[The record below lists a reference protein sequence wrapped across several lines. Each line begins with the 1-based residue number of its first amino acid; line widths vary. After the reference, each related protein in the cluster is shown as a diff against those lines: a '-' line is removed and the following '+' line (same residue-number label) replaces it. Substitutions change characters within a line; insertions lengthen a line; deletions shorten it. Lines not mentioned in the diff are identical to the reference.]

1 MAEMEHYPNFQ
12 KDNYIHPKAA
22 WDKLRM
28 AGARRQNVYLYAAT
42 GYGKTELLHRYLRRR
57 KHIWLSGEGLT
68 VETLQEIAL
77 PAEATMVIDDLA
89 RVLDPAV
96 RREIVSMLNQ
106 PGLWLV
112 LAGRCPLPSWLTGPY
127 VNGRLSVI
135 PEEDL
140 RLSEKEIAQLYLSW
154 GVQLPRNL
162 LEKRI
167 IPLVEGNPLGARL
180 LAVEMSQGSSYTEE
194 LVNDLTRKFY
204 EYLNQAIYSEW
215 PKEIREMMMQLSL
228 LEHFTIQQAEEMTGR
243 SDVNRLLAQAAETG
257 NLFSIKDGGY
267 TLRPAVINSM
277 KLRMETVCDR
287 VRENE
292 LLRRAGTI
300 CEKEGNIPRALK
312 LYQDGQC
319 EKEIHALL
327 IDNARRYP
335 GGGYYY
341 ELTPAYLALPEEEV
355 RSSPDLIAARS
366 MLYSLALNATESE
379 RWYAVLQE
387 YAAGHPDPEEHR
399 LAESWLVYLDI
410 SLPHRGST
418 NLIEVLDEAARKIQ
432 TERLVMPEFSVTGGQ
447 PSVINGSKDFCDWT
461 RDDQTMAF
469 QLEKHVGEVLGP
481 YSKGLVSI
489 GLAESLFEKGGNIYK
504 VLELANRGLM
514 ETMNGGKFELQF
526 VGAALV
532 ARVYL
537 VTGHPGDSV
546 KTLEEIETRAQQR
559 GVRRVVRN
567 VRALQSR
574 IKLWQGRVEDAV
586 RWMENEPQDEIH
598 FNVLERYCYNT
609 FARVYMAQQR
619 YDKTAQILMRL
630 RSYANMEKRP
640 WLQMEGDLLES
651 IIRYRTGNPLWKTEL
666 TQVLRRAESYHFV
679 RLFCREGAALL
690 PLLQE
695 LGCPEGVDEAYW
707 QEVLGKTRAMA
718 EAYPLYLSTNALA
731 ALPGA
736 VQLSERALQSRIK
749 LWQGRVEDAVRWM
762 ENEPQDEIHFNVL
775 ERYCY
780 NTFARVYM
788 AQQRYDKTAQ
798 ILMRLR
804 SYANMEKRP
813 WLQMEGDLLES
824 IIRYRTGNP
833 LWKTELTQVLR
844 RAESYHFVRLFCRE
858 GAALLPLLQELGCPE
873 GVDEAYW
880 QEVLGK
886 TRAMAEAYPLYL
898 STNAL
903 AALPGA
909 VQLSER
915 ALQVLRLQD
924 RGLTRSEIARQLQLS
939 ERSVKYQCEQ
949 AYHKLGTSNKVEA
962 LAAAR
967 KLNLLN

>member
-1 MAEMEHYPNFQ
+1 MAEMEHLPNFQ

-57 KHIWLSGEGLT
+57 RHIWLSGEGLT

-96 RREIVSMLNQ
+96 RREIVSMLDQ

-112 LAGRCPLPSWLTGPY
+112 LAGRCPLPSWLTRPY

-215 PKEIREMMMQLSL
+215 PKEILEMMMQLSL

-243 SDVNRLLAQAAETG
+243 SDVNRLLAQAAEMG

-287 VRENE
+287 VRKNE

-312 LYQDGQC
+312 LYHDGQC

-387 YAAGHPDPEEHR
+387 YAADHPDPEERR

-469 QLEKHVGEVLGP
+469 QLEKHVG
-481 YSKGLVSI
+481 
-489 GLAESLFEKGGNIYK
+489 
-504 VLELANRGLM
+504 
-514 ETMNGGKFELQF
+514 
-526 VGAALV
+526 AALV

-559 GVRRVVRN
+559 GARRVVRN
-567 VRALQSR
+567 VRAMQSR

-586 RWMENEPQDEIH
+586 RWMENEPQNEIH

-609 FARVYMAQQR
+609 FVRVYMAQQR

-718 EAYPLYLSTNALA
+718 EAYPLYLSTNA
-731 ALPGA
+731 P
-736 VQLSERALQSRIK
+736 
-749 LWQGRVEDAVRWM
+749 
-762 ENEPQDEIHFNVL
+762 
-775 ERYCY
+775 
-780 NTFARVYM
+780 
-788 AQQRYDKTAQ
+788 
-798 ILMRLR
+798 
-804 SYANMEKRP
+804 
-813 WLQMEGDLLES
+813 
-824 IIRYRTGNP
+824 
-833 LWKTELTQVLR
+833 
-844 RAESYHFVRLFCRE
+844 
-858 GAALLPLLQELGCPE
+858 
-873 GVDEAYW
+873 
-880 QEVLGK
+880 
-886 TRAMAEAYPLYL
+886 
-898 STNAL
+898 

>member
-1 MAEMEHYPNFQ
+1 MAEMEHYPNSQ

-57 KHIWLSGEGLT
+57 RHIWLSGEGLT

-96 RREIVSMLNQ
+96 RREIVSMLDQ

-180 LAVEMSQGSSYTEE
+180 LAVEMSRGSSYTEE
-194 LVNDLTRKFY
+194 LMNDLTRKFY

-215 PKEIREMMMQLSL
+215 PEEIREMMMQLSL

-243 SDVNRLLAQAAETG
+243 SDVNRLLAQAAEMG
-257 NLFSIKDGGY
+257 NLFSFKDGGY

-287 VRENE
+287 VRKNE

-447 PSVINGSKDFCDWT
+447 PSLINGSKDFCDWT

-469 QLEKHVGEVLGP
+469 QLEKHVGEAGP

-546 KTLEEIETRAQQR
+546 KTLEEIETRAQQC
-559 GVRRVVRN
+559 GARRVVRN
-567 VRALQSR
+567 VRAMQSR

-586 RWMENEPQDEIH
+586 RWMENEPQNEIY

-609 FARVYMAQQR
+609 FVRVYMAQQR

-690 PLLQE
+690 PL
-695 LGCPEGVDEAYW
+695 
-707 QEVLGKTRAMA
+707 
-718 EAYPLYLSTNALA
+718 
-731 ALPGA
+731 
-736 VQLSERALQSRIK
+736 
-749 LWQGRVEDAVRWM
+749 
-762 ENEPQDEIHFNVL
+762 
-775 ERYCY
+775 
-780 NTFARVYM
+780 
-788 AQQRYDKTAQ
+788 
-798 ILMRLR
+798 
-804 SYANMEKRP
+804 
-813 WLQMEGDLLES
+813 
-824 IIRYRTGNP
+824 
-833 LWKTELTQVLR
+833 
-844 RAESYHFVRLFCRE
+844 
-858 GAALLPLLQELGCPE
+858 
-873 GVDEAYW
+873 
-880 QEVLGK
+880 
-886 TRAMAEAYPLYL
+886 
-898 STNAL
+898 
-903 AALPGA
+903 
-909 VQLSER
+909 
-915 ALQVLRLQD
+915 QVLRLQD

-967 KLNLLN
+967 KLNLL

>member
-1 MAEMEHYPNFQ
+1 MAEMEYYPNFQ

-57 KHIWLSGEGLT
+57 RHIWLSGEGLT

-96 RREIVSMLNQ
+96 RREIVSMLDQ
-106 PGLWLV
+106 PGGVWLV
-112 LAGRCPLPSWLTGPY
+112 LAGRCPLPSWLTRPY

-180 LAVEMSQGSSYTEE
+180 LAMEMSQGSSYTEE
-194 LVNDLTRKFY
+194 LMNDLTRKFY

-215 PKEIREMMMQLSL
+215 PEEIREMMMQLSL

-287 VRENE
+287 VRKNE

-355 RSSPDLIAARS
+355 RSSPDLIAAWS

-387 YAAGHPDPEEHR
+387 YAADHPDPEEHR

-447 PSVINGSKDFCDWT
+447 PSLINGSKDFCDWT

-469 QLEKHVGEVLGP
+469 QLEKH
-481 YSKGLVSI
+481 
-489 GLAESLFEKGGNIYK
+489 
-504 VLELANRGLM
+504 
-514 ETMNGGKFELQF
+514 

-546 KTLEEIETRAQQR
+546 KTLEEIETRARQR
-559 GVRRVVRN
+559 GARRVVRN
-567 VRALQSR
+567 VRAMQSR

-586 RWMENEPQDEIH
+586 RWMENEPQNEIH

-609 FARVYMAQQR
+609 FVRVYMAQQR

-630 RSYANMEKRP
+630 RSYANIEKRP

-707 QEVLGKTRAMA
+707 QEVLGKTRTMA
-718 EAYPLYLSTNALA
+718 EAYPLYLSTNA
-731 ALPGA
+731 P
-736 VQLSERALQSRIK
+736 
-749 LWQGRVEDAVRWM
+749 
-762 ENEPQDEIHFNVL
+762 
-775 ERYCY
+775 
-780 NTFARVYM
+780 
-788 AQQRYDKTAQ
+788 
-798 ILMRLR
+798 
-804 SYANMEKRP
+804 
-813 WLQMEGDLLES
+813 
-824 IIRYRTGNP
+824 
-833 LWKTELTQVLR
+833 
-844 RAESYHFVRLFCRE
+844 
-858 GAALLPLLQELGCPE
+858 
-873 GVDEAYW
+873 
-880 QEVLGK
+880 
-886 TRAMAEAYPLYL
+886 
-898 STNAL
+898 

-967 KLNLLN
+967 KLNLL

>member
-57 KHIWLSGEGLT
+57 RHIWLSGEGLT

-96 RREIVSMLNQ
+96 RREIVSMLDQ
-106 PGLWLV
+106 PGVWLV

-180 LAVEMSQGSSYTEE
+180 LALEMSQGSSYTEE
-194 LVNDLTRKFY
+194 LMNDLTRKFY

-215 PKEIREMMMQLSL
+215 PEEIREMMMQLSL

-243 SDVNRLLAQAAETG
+243 SDVNRLLAQAAEMG
-257 NLFSIKDGGY
+257 NLFSFKDGGY

-447 PSVINGSKDFCDWT
+447 PSLI
-461 RDDQTMAF
+461 
-469 QLEKHVGEVLGP
+469 
-481 YSKGLVSI
+481 
-489 GLAESLFEKGGNIYK
+489 
-504 VLELANRGLM
+504 
-514 ETMNGGKFELQF
+514 NGGKFELEF

-546 KTLEEIETRAQQR
+546 KTLEELETRAQQR
-559 GVRRVVRN
+559 GARRVVRN
-567 VRALQSR
+567 VRAMQSR
-574 IKLWQGRVEDAV
+574 IKLWQGLVEDAV
-586 RWMENEPQDEIH
+586 RWMENEPQNEIH

-609 FARVYMAQQR
+609 FVRVYMAQQR

-718 EAYPLYLSTNALA
+718 EAYPLYLSTNA
-731 ALPGA
+731 P
-736 VQLSERALQSRIK
+736 
-749 LWQGRVEDAVRWM
+749 
-762 ENEPQDEIHFNVL
+762 
-775 ERYCY
+775 
-780 NTFARVYM
+780 
-788 AQQRYDKTAQ
+788 
-798 ILMRLR
+798 
-804 SYANMEKRP
+804 
-813 WLQMEGDLLES
+813 
-824 IIRYRTGNP
+824 
-833 LWKTELTQVLR
+833 
-844 RAESYHFVRLFCRE
+844 
-858 GAALLPLLQELGCPE
+858 
-873 GVDEAYW
+873 
-880 QEVLGK
+880 
-886 TRAMAEAYPLYL
+886 
-898 STNAL
+898 

-967 KLNLLN
+967 KLNLL

>member
-1 MAEMEHYPNFQ
+1 MAEMEHLPNFQ

-57 KHIWLSGEGLT
+57 RHIWLSGEGLT

-96 RREIVSMLNQ
+96 RREIVSMLDQ
-106 PGLWLV
+106 PGGGVWLV
-112 LAGRCPLPSWLTGPY
+112 LAGRCPLPSWLTRPY

-194 LVNDLTRKFY
+194 LVNGLTRKFY

-215 PKEIREMMMQLSL
+215 PEEIREMMMQLSL

-287 VRENE
+287 VRKNE

-410 SLPHRGST
+410 SLPHRGNT

-447 PSVINGSKDFCDWT
+447 PSIINGSKDFCDWT

-532 ARVYL
+532 A
-537 VTGHPGDSV
+537 
-546 KTLEEIETRAQQR
+546 
-559 GVRRVVRN
+559 
-567 VRALQSR
+567 
-574 IKLWQGRVEDAV
+574 
-586 RWMENEPQDEIH
+586 
-598 FNVLERYCYNT
+598 
-609 FARVYMAQQR
+609 
-619 YDKTAQILMRL
+619 
-630 RSYANMEKRP
+630 
-640 WLQMEGDLLES
+640 
-651 IIRYRTGNPLWKTEL
+651 
-666 TQVLRRAESYHFV
+666 
-679 RLFCREGAALL
+679 
-690 PLLQE
+690 LLQE

-718 EAYPLYLSTNALA
+718 EAYPLYLSTNA
-731 ALPGA
+731 P
-736 VQLSERALQSRIK
+736 
-749 LWQGRVEDAVRWM
+749 
-762 ENEPQDEIHFNVL
+762 
-775 ERYCY
+775 
-780 NTFARVYM
+780 
-788 AQQRYDKTAQ
+788 
-798 ILMRLR
+798 
-804 SYANMEKRP
+804 
-813 WLQMEGDLLES
+813 
-824 IIRYRTGNP
+824 
-833 LWKTELTQVLR
+833 
-844 RAESYHFVRLFCRE
+844 
-858 GAALLPLLQELGCPE
+858 
-873 GVDEAYW
+873 
-880 QEVLGK
+880 
-886 TRAMAEAYPLYL
+886 
-898 STNAL
+898 

>member
-57 KHIWLSGEGLT
+57 RHIWLSGEGLT

-96 RREIVSMLNQ
+96 RREIVSMLDQ

-194 LVNDLTRKFY
+194 LMNDLTRKFY

-215 PKEIREMMMQLSL
+215 PEEIREMMMQLSL

-243 SDVNRLLAQAAETG
+243 SDVNRLLAQAAEMG
-257 NLFSIKDGGY
+257 NLFSFKDGGY

-287 VRENE
+287 VRKNE

-355 RSSPDLIAARS
+355 RSSPDLIAAWS

-387 YAAGHPDPEEHR
+387 YAADHPDPEEHR

-447 PSVINGSKDFCDWT
+447 PSIINGSKDFCDWT

-469 QLEKHVGEVLGP
+469 QLEKHVG
-481 YSKGLVSI
+481 
-489 GLAESLFEKGGNIYK
+489 
-504 VLELANRGLM
+504 
-514 ETMNGGKFELQF
+514 
-526 VGAALV
+526 AALV

-546 KTLEEIETRAQQR
+546 KTLEELETRARQR
-559 GVRRVVRN
+559 GARRVVRN
-567 VRALQSR
+567 VRAMQSR
-574 IKLWQGRVEDAV
+574 IKLWQGLVEDAV
-586 RWMENEPQDEIH
+586 RWMENEPQNEIH

-609 FARVYMAQQR
+609 FVRVYMAQQR

-707 QEVLGKTRAMA
+707 QEVLGKTRTMA
-718 EAYPLYLSTNALA
+718 EAYPLYLSTNA
-731 ALPGA
+731 P
-736 VQLSERALQSRIK
+736 
-749 LWQGRVEDAVRWM
+749 
-762 ENEPQDEIHFNVL
+762 
-775 ERYCY
+775 
-780 NTFARVYM
+780 
-788 AQQRYDKTAQ
+788 
-798 ILMRLR
+798 
-804 SYANMEKRP
+804 
-813 WLQMEGDLLES
+813 
-824 IIRYRTGNP
+824 
-833 LWKTELTQVLR
+833 
-844 RAESYHFVRLFCRE
+844 
-858 GAALLPLLQELGCPE
+858 
-873 GVDEAYW
+873 
-880 QEVLGK
+880 
-886 TRAMAEAYPLYL
+886 
-898 STNAL
+898 

-967 KLNLLN
+967 KLNLL

>member
-57 KHIWLSGEGLT
+57 RHIWLSGEGLT

-96 RREIVSMLNQ
+96 RREIVSMLDQ
-106 PGLWLV
+106 PGVWLV

-180 LAVEMSQGSSYTEE
+180 LALEMSQGSSYTEE
-194 LVNDLTRKFY
+194 LMNDLTRKFY

-215 PKEIREMMMQLSL
+215 PEEIREMMMQLSL

-243 SDVNRLLAQAAETG
+243 SDVNRLLAQAAEMG
-257 NLFSIKDGGY
+257 NLFSFKDGGY

-387 YAAGHPDPEEHR
+387 YAAGHPDTEEHR

-418 NLIEVLDEAARKIQ
+418 NLIEVLGEAARKIQ

-447 PSVINGSKDFCDWT
+447 PSLINGSKDFCD
-461 RDDQTMAF
+461 
-469 QLEKHVGEVLGP
+469 
-481 YSKGLVSI
+481 
-489 GLAESLFEKGGNIYK
+489 
-504 VLELANRGLM
+504 
-514 ETMNGGKFELQF
+514 
-526 VGAALV
+526 
-532 ARVYL
+532 
-537 VTGHPGDSV
+537 
-546 KTLEEIETRAQQR
+546 
-559 GVRRVVRN
+559 
-567 VRALQSR
+567 
-574 IKLWQGRVEDAV
+574 
-586 RWMENEPQDEIH
+586 
-598 FNVLERYCYNT
+598 
-609 FARVYMAQQR
+609 
-619 YDKTAQILMRL
+619 
-630 RSYANMEKRP
+630 
-640 WLQMEGDLLES
+640 
-651 IIRYRTGNPLWKTEL
+651 
-666 TQVLRRAESYHFV
+666 
-679 RLFCREGAALL
+679 
-690 PLLQE
+690 
-695 LGCPEGVDEAYW
+695 
-707 QEVLGKTRAMA
+707 
-718 EAYPLYLSTNALA
+718 
-731 ALPGA
+731 
-736 VQLSERALQSRIK
+736 
-749 LWQGRVEDAVRWM
+749 
-762 ENEPQDEIHFNVL
+762 
-775 ERYCY
+775 
-780 NTFARVYM
+780 
-788 AQQRYDKTAQ
+788 
-798 ILMRLR
+798 
-804 SYANMEKRP
+804 
-813 WLQMEGDLLES
+813 
-824 IIRYRTGNP
+824 
-833 LWKTELTQVLR
+833 
-844 RAESYHFVRLFCRE
+844 
-858 GAALLPLLQELGCPE
+858 
-873 GVDEAYW
+873 
-880 QEVLGK
+880 
-886 TRAMAEAYPLYL
+886 
-898 STNAL
+898 
-903 AALPGA
+903 
-909 VQLSER
+909 
-915 ALQVLRLQD
+915 
-924 RGLTRSEIARQLQLS
+924 
-939 ERSVKYQCEQ
+939 
-949 AYHKLGTSNKVEA
+949 
-962 LAAAR
+962 
-967 KLNLLN
+967 

>member
-12 KDNYIHPKAA
+12 KDKYIHPKAA

-57 KHIWLSGEGLT
+57 RHIWLSGEGLT

-96 RREIVSMLNQ
+96 RREIVSMLDQ

-194 LVNDLTRKFY
+194 LVNNLTRKFY

-215 PKEIREMMMQLSL
+215 PEEIREMMMQLSL

-243 SDVNRLLAQAAETG
+243 SDVNRLLAQAAEMG
-257 NLFSIKDGGY
+257 NLFSFKDGGY

-399 LAESWLVYLDI
+399 LAES
-410 SLPHRGST
+410 
-418 NLIEVLDEAARKIQ
+418 
-432 TERLVMPEFSVTGGQ
+432 
-447 PSVINGSKDFCDWT
+447 
-461 RDDQTMAF
+461 
-469 QLEKHVGEVLGP
+469 
-481 YSKGLVSI
+481 
-489 GLAESLFEKGGNIYK
+489 LFEKGGNIYK

-514 ETMNGGKFELQF
+514 EAMNGGKFELEF

-559 GVRRVVRN
+559 GARRVVRN
-567 VRALQSR
+567 VRAMQSR

-586 RWMENEPQDEIH
+586 RWMENEPQNEIH

-609 FARVYMAQQR
+609 FVRVYMAQQR

-707 QEVLGKTRAMA
+707 QEVLGETRTMA
-718 EAYPLYLSTNALA
+718 EAYPLYLSTNA
-731 ALPGA
+731 P
-736 VQLSERALQSRIK
+736 
-749 LWQGRVEDAVRWM
+749 
-762 ENEPQDEIHFNVL
+762 
-775 ERYCY
+775 
-780 NTFARVYM
+780 
-788 AQQRYDKTAQ
+788 
-798 ILMRLR
+798 
-804 SYANMEKRP
+804 
-813 WLQMEGDLLES
+813 
-824 IIRYRTGNP
+824 
-833 LWKTELTQVLR
+833 
-844 RAESYHFVRLFCRE
+844 
-858 GAALLPLLQELGCPE
+858 
-873 GVDEAYW
+873 
-880 QEVLGK
+880 
-886 TRAMAEAYPLYL
+886 
-898 STNAL
+898 

-967 KLNLLN
+967 KLNLL

>member
-1 MAEMEHYPNFQ
+1 M
-12 KDNYIHPKAA
+12 
-22 WDKLRM
+22 
-28 AGARRQNVYLYAAT
+28 
-42 GYGKTELLHRYLRRR
+42 
-57 KHIWLSGEGLT
+57 
-68 VETLQEIAL
+68 
-77 PAEATMVIDDLA
+77 
-89 RVLDPAV
+89 
-96 RREIVSMLNQ
+96 
-106 PGLWLV
+106 WLV

-180 LAVEMSQGSSYTEE
+180 LAVEMSRGSSYTEE
-194 LVNDLTRKFY
+194 LMNDLTRKFY

-215 PKEIREMMMQLSL
+215 PEEIREMMMQLSL

-243 SDVNRLLAQAAETG
+243 SDVNRLLAQAAEMG
-257 NLFSIKDGGY
+257 NLFSFKDGGY

-277 KLRMETVCDR
+277 RLRMETVCDR

-319 EKEIHALL
+319 EKEIYALL

-387 YAAGHPDPEEHR
+387 YAADHPDPEEHR
-399 LAESWLVYLDI
+399 
-410 SLPHRGST
+410 
-418 NLIEVLDEAARKIQ
+418 
-432 TERLVMPEFSVTGGQ
+432 
-447 PSVINGSKDFCDWT
+447 
-461 RDDQTMAF
+461 
-469 QLEKHVGEVLGP
+469 
-481 YSKGLVSI
+481 
-489 GLAESLFEKGGNIYK
+489 LAESLFEKGGNIYK

-514 ETMNGGKFELQF
+514 ETMNGGKFELEF

-546 KTLEEIETRAQQR
+546 KTLEEIETRARQR
-559 GVRRVVRN
+559 GARRVVRN
-567 VRALQSR
+567 VRAMQSR

-586 RWMENEPQDEIH
+586 RWMENEPQNEIH

-609 FARVYMAQQR
+609 FVRVYMAQQR

-718 EAYPLYLSTNALA
+718 EAYPLYLSTNA
-731 ALPGA
+731 P
-736 VQLSERALQSRIK
+736 
-749 LWQGRVEDAVRWM
+749 
-762 ENEPQDEIHFNVL
+762 
-775 ERYCY
+775 
-780 NTFARVYM
+780 
-788 AQQRYDKTAQ
+788 
-798 ILMRLR
+798 
-804 SYANMEKRP
+804 
-813 WLQMEGDLLES
+813 
-824 IIRYRTGNP
+824 
-833 LWKTELTQVLR
+833 
-844 RAESYHFVRLFCRE
+844 
-858 GAALLPLLQELGCPE
+858 
-873 GVDEAYW
+873 
-880 QEVLGK
+880 
-886 TRAMAEAYPLYL
+886 
-898 STNAL
+898 

-967 KLNLLN
+967 KLNLL

>member
-57 KHIWLSGEGLT
+57 RHIWLSGEGLT

-96 RREIVSMLNQ
+96 RREIVSMLDQ

-167 IPLVEGNPLGARL
+167 IPLVEGSPLGARL

-194 LVNDLTRKFY
+194 LMNDLTRKFY

-215 PKEIREMMMQLSL
+215 PEEIREMMMQLSL

-243 SDVNRLLAQAAETG
+243 SDVNRLLAQAAEMG
-257 NLFSIKDGGY
+257 NLFSFKDGGY

-287 VRENE
+287 VRKNE

-355 RSSPDLIAARS
+355 RSSPDLIAAWS

-387 YAAGHPDPEEHR
+387 YAADHPDPEEHR

-447 PSVINGSKDFCDWT
+447 PSLINGSKDFCDWT

-469 QLEKHVGEVLGP
+469 QLEKHAGEVLGP

-514 ETMNGGKFELQF
+514 ETMNGGKFELEF

-532 ARVYL
+532 
-537 VTGHPGDSV
+537 
-546 KTLEEIETRAQQR
+546 
-559 GVRRVVRN
+559 
-567 VRALQSR
+567 
-574 IKLWQGRVEDAV
+574 
-586 RWMENEPQDEIH
+586 
-598 FNVLERYCYNT
+598 
-609 FARVYMAQQR
+609 ARVYMAQQR

-707 QEVLGKTRAMA
+707 QEVLGKTRTMA
-718 EAYPLYLSTNALA
+718 EAYPLYLSTNA
-731 ALPGA
+731 P
-736 VQLSERALQSRIK
+736 
-749 LWQGRVEDAVRWM
+749 
-762 ENEPQDEIHFNVL
+762 
-775 ERYCY
+775 
-780 NTFARVYM
+780 
-788 AQQRYDKTAQ
+788 
-798 ILMRLR
+798 
-804 SYANMEKRP
+804 
-813 WLQMEGDLLES
+813 
-824 IIRYRTGNP
+824 
-833 LWKTELTQVLR
+833 
-844 RAESYHFVRLFCRE
+844 
-858 GAALLPLLQELGCPE
+858 
-873 GVDEAYW
+873 
-880 QEVLGK
+880 
-886 TRAMAEAYPLYL
+886 
-898 STNAL
+898 

>member
-57 KHIWLSGEGLT
+57 RHIWLSGEGLT

-96 RREIVSMLNQ
+96 RREIVSMLDQ

-167 IPLVEGNPLGARL
+167 IPLVEGSPLGARL
-180 LAVEMSQGSSYTEE
+180 LAVEMSRGSSYTEE
-194 LVNDLTRKFY
+194 LMNDLTRKFY

-215 PKEIREMMMQLSL
+215 PEEIREMMMQLSL

-399 LAESWLVYLDI
+399 LAES
-410 SLPHRGST
+410 
-418 NLIEVLDEAARKIQ
+418 
-432 TERLVMPEFSVTGGQ
+432 
-447 PSVINGSKDFCDWT
+447 
-461 RDDQTMAF
+461 
-469 QLEKHVGEVLGP
+469 
-481 YSKGLVSI
+481 
-489 GLAESLFEKGGNIYK
+489 LFEKGGNIYK

-514 ETMNGGKFELQF
+514 ETMNGGKFELEF
-526 VGAALV
+526 AGAALV

-546 KTLEEIETRAQQR
+546 KTLEEIETRAQQC
-559 GVRRVVRN
+559 GARRVVRN
-567 VRALQSR
+567 VRAMQSR

-586 RWMENEPQDEIH
+586 RWMENEPQNEIH

-609 FARVYMAQQR
+609 FVRVYMAQQR

-718 EAYPLYLSTNALA
+718 EAYPLYLSTNA
-731 ALPGA
+731 P
-736 VQLSERALQSRIK
+736 
-749 LWQGRVEDAVRWM
+749 
-762 ENEPQDEIHFNVL
+762 
-775 ERYCY
+775 
-780 NTFARVYM
+780 
-788 AQQRYDKTAQ
+788 
-798 ILMRLR
+798 
-804 SYANMEKRP
+804 
-813 WLQMEGDLLES
+813 
-824 IIRYRTGNP
+824 
-833 LWKTELTQVLR
+833 
-844 RAESYHFVRLFCRE
+844 
-858 GAALLPLLQELGCPE
+858 
-873 GVDEAYW
+873 
-880 QEVLGK
+880 
-886 TRAMAEAYPLYL
+886 
-898 STNAL
+898 

-967 KLNLLN
+967 KLNLL

>member
-57 KHIWLSGEGLT
+57 RHIWLSGEGLT

-96 RREIVSMLNQ
+96 RREIVSMLDQ

-194 LVNDLTRKFY
+194 LMNDLTRKFY

-215 PKEIREMMMQLSL
+215 PEEIREMMMQLSL

-243 SDVNRLLAQAAETG
+243 SDVNRLLAQAAEMG
-257 NLFSIKDGGY
+257 NLFSFKDGGY

-287 VRENE
+287 VRKNE

-379 RWYAVLQE
+379 RWYTVLQE

-447 PSVINGSKDFCDWT
+447 PSLINGSKDFCDWT

-469 QLEKHVGEVLGP
+469 QLEKH
-481 YSKGLVSI
+481 
-489 GLAESLFEKGGNIYK
+489 
-504 VLELANRGLM
+504 
-514 ETMNGGKFELQF
+514 

-559 GVRRVVRN
+559 GARRVVRN
-567 VRALQSR
+567 VRAMQSR
-574 IKLWQGRVEDAV
+574 IKLWQGWVEDAV
-586 RWMENEPQDEIH
+586 RWMENEPQNEIH

-609 FARVYMAQQR
+609 FVRVYMAQQR

-630 RSYANMEKRP
+630 RSYANIEKRP

-707 QEVLGKTRAMA
+707 QEVLGKTRTMA
-718 EAYPLYLSTNALA
+718 EAYPLYLSTNA
-731 ALPGA
+731 P
-736 VQLSERALQSRIK
+736 
-749 LWQGRVEDAVRWM
+749 
-762 ENEPQDEIHFNVL
+762 
-775 ERYCY
+775 
-780 NTFARVYM
+780 
-788 AQQRYDKTAQ
+788 
-798 ILMRLR
+798 
-804 SYANMEKRP
+804 
-813 WLQMEGDLLES
+813 
-824 IIRYRTGNP
+824 
-833 LWKTELTQVLR
+833 
-844 RAESYHFVRLFCRE
+844 
-858 GAALLPLLQELGCPE
+858 
-873 GVDEAYW
+873 
-880 QEVLGK
+880 
-886 TRAMAEAYPLYL
+886 
-898 STNAL
+898 

-949 AYHKLGTSNKVEA
+949 AYHKLGTGNKVEA

-967 KLNLLN
+967 KLNLL

>member
-1 MAEMEHYPNFQ
+1 M
-12 KDNYIHPKAA
+12 
-22 WDKLRM
+22 
-28 AGARRQNVYLYAAT
+28 
-42 GYGKTELLHRYLRRR
+42 
-57 KHIWLSGEGLT
+57 
-68 VETLQEIAL
+68 
-77 PAEATMVIDDLA
+77 
-89 RVLDPAV
+89 
-96 RREIVSMLNQ
+96 
-106 PGLWLV
+106 WLV
-112 LAGRCPLPSWLTGPY
+112 LAGRCPLPSWLTRPY
-127 VNGRLSVI
+127 VNGRLSVL

-140 RLSEKEIAQLYLSW
+140 RLSEKDIAQLYLSW

-194 LVNDLTRKFY
+194 LVNGLTRKFY

-215 PKEIREMMMQLSL
+215 PEEIREMMMQLSL

-243 SDVNRLLAQAAETG
+243 SDVNRLLAQAAEMG

-287 VRENE
+287 VRKNE

-546 KTLEEIETRAQQR
+546 KTLEEMETRAQQR
-559 GVRRVVRN
+559 GARRVVRN
-567 VRALQSR
+567 VRAMQSR

-609 FARVYMAQQR
+609 FVRVYMAQQR
-619 YDKTAQILMRL
+619 YDKTVQILMRL

-690 PLLQE
+690 PLLE
-695 LGCPEGVDEAYW
+695 WSNPRTMGGLSVP
-707 QEVLGKTRAMA
+707 GKIMAALFQSVSTRTAGMN
-718 EAYPLYLSTNALA
+718 TIDLA
-731 ALPGA
+731 ACSPISKLLMSVLQFIGAAPGSTGGGVKVTTFAVLILTIRSVAQGRDDCVIGGHHIESKTVYRALTIIVIGA
-736 VQLSERALQSRIK
+736 VAAFGSAVVVYYNTAETVSVIDCIFESCSAFGTVGLSVGVTGQLNTGAK
-749 LWQGRVEDAVRWM
+749 LLYMACMFMGRVGPVSLAISLTAKPDDNKRKVL
-762 ENEPQDEIHFNVL
+762 PVGHINV
-775 ERYCY
+775 
-780 NTFARVYM
+780 
-788 AQQRYDKTAQ
+788 
-798 ILMRLR
+798 
-804 SYANMEKRP
+804 
-813 WLQMEGDLLES
+813 G
-824 IIRYRTGNP
+824 
-833 LWKTELTQVLR
+833 
-844 RAESYHFVRLFCRE
+844 
-858 GAALLPLLQELGCPE
+858 
-873 GVDEAYW
+873 
-880 QEVLGK
+880 
-886 TRAMAEAYPLYL
+886 
-898 STNAL
+898 
-903 AALPGA
+903 
-909 VQLSER
+909 
-915 ALQVLRLQD
+915 
-924 RGLTRSEIARQLQLS
+924 
-939 ERSVKYQCEQ
+939 
-949 AYHKLGTSNKVEA
+949 
-962 LAAAR
+962 
-967 KLNLLN
+967 

>member
-57 KHIWLSGEGLT
+57 RHIWLSGEGLT

-96 RREIVSMLNQ
+96 RREIVSMLDQ

-194 LVNDLTRKFY
+194 LMNDLTRKFY

-215 PKEIREMMMQLSL
+215 PEEIREMMMQLSL

-243 SDVNRLLAQAAETG
+243 SDVNRLLAQAAEMG
-257 NLFSIKDGGY
+257 NLFSFKDGGY

-447 PSVINGSKDFCDWT
+447 PSLI
-461 RDDQTMAF
+461 
-469 QLEKHVGEVLGP
+469 
-481 YSKGLVSI
+481 
-489 GLAESLFEKGGNIYK
+489 
-504 VLELANRGLM
+504 
-514 ETMNGGKFELQF
+514 NGGKFELQF
-526 VGAALV
+526 AGAALV

-559 GVRRVVRN
+559 GARRVVRN
-567 VRALQSR
+567 VRAMQSR

-586 RWMENEPQDEIH
+586 RWMENEPQNEIH

-609 FARVYMAQQR
+609 FVRVYMAQQR

-630 RSYANMEKRP
+630 RSYANIEKRP

-707 QEVLGKTRAMA
+707 QEVLGKTRTMA
-718 EAYPLYLSTNALA
+718 EAYPLYLSTNA
-731 ALPGA
+731 P
-736 VQLSERALQSRIK
+736 
-749 LWQGRVEDAVRWM
+749 
-762 ENEPQDEIHFNVL
+762 
-775 ERYCY
+775 
-780 NTFARVYM
+780 
-788 AQQRYDKTAQ
+788 
-798 ILMRLR
+798 
-804 SYANMEKRP
+804 
-813 WLQMEGDLLES
+813 
-824 IIRYRTGNP
+824 
-833 LWKTELTQVLR
+833 
-844 RAESYHFVRLFCRE
+844 
-858 GAALLPLLQELGCPE
+858 
-873 GVDEAYW
+873 
-880 QEVLGK
+880 
-886 TRAMAEAYPLYL
+886 
-898 STNAL
+898 

-967 KLNLLN
+967 KLNLL

>member
-57 KHIWLSGEGLT
+57 RHIWLSGEGLT

-96 RREIVSMLNQ
+96 RREIVSMLDQ

-167 IPLVEGNPLGARL
+167 IPLVEGSPLGARL

-194 LVNDLTRKFY
+194 LMNDLTRKFY

-215 PKEIREMMMQLSL
+215 PEEIREMMMQLSL

-243 SDVNRLLAQAAETG
+243 SDVNRLLAQAAEMG
-257 NLFSIKDGGY
+257 NLFSFKDGGY

-287 VRENE
+287 VRKNE

-387 YAAGHPDPEEHR
+387 YAADHPDPEEHR
-399 LAESWLVYLDI
+399 
-410 SLPHRGST
+410 
-418 NLIEVLDEAARKIQ
+418 
-432 TERLVMPEFSVTGGQ
+432 
-447 PSVINGSKDFCDWT
+447 
-461 RDDQTMAF
+461 
-469 QLEKHVGEVLGP
+469 
-481 YSKGLVSI
+481 
-489 GLAESLFEKGGNIYK
+489 LAESLFEKGGNIYK

-546 KTLEEIETRAQQR
+546 KTLEEMETRARQR
-559 GVRRVVRN
+559 GARRVVRN
-567 VRALQSR
+567 VRAMQSR

-586 RWMENEPQDEIH
+586 RWMENEPQNEIH

-609 FARVYMAQQR
+609 FVRVYMAQQR

-718 EAYPLYLSTNALA
+718 EDYPLYLSTNA
-731 ALPGA
+731 P
-736 VQLSERALQSRIK
+736 
-749 LWQGRVEDAVRWM
+749 
-762 ENEPQDEIHFNVL
+762 
-775 ERYCY
+775 
-780 NTFARVYM
+780 
-788 AQQRYDKTAQ
+788 
-798 ILMRLR
+798 
-804 SYANMEKRP
+804 
-813 WLQMEGDLLES
+813 
-824 IIRYRTGNP
+824 
-833 LWKTELTQVLR
+833 
-844 RAESYHFVRLFCRE
+844 
-858 GAALLPLLQELGCPE
+858 
-873 GVDEAYW
+873 
-880 QEVLGK
+880 
-886 TRAMAEAYPLYL
+886 
-898 STNAL
+898 

-967 KLNLLN
+967 KLNLL

>member
-57 KHIWLSGEGLT
+57 RHIWLSGEGLT

-96 RREIVSMLNQ
+96 RREIVSMLDQ

-180 LAVEMSQGSSYTEE
+180 LALEMSQGSSYTEE
-194 LVNDLTRKFY
+194 LMNDLTRKFY

-215 PKEIREMMMQLSL
+215 PEEIREMMMQLSL

-243 SDVNRLLAQAAETG
+243 SDVNRLLAQAAEMD
-257 NLFSIKDGGY
+257 NLFSFKDGGY

-287 VRENE
+287 VRKNE

-387 YAAGHPDPEEHR
+387 YAADHPDPEEHR

-447 PSVINGSKDFCDWT
+447 PSLINGSKDFCDWT

-469 QLEKHVGEVLGP
+469 QLEKHAGEVLGP

-514 ETMNGGKFELQF
+514 ETMNGGKFELEF

-559 GVRRVVRN
+559 GARRVVRN
-567 VRALQSR
+567 VRAMQSR

-586 RWMENEPQDEIH
+586 RWMENEPQNEIH

-609 FARVYMAQQR
+609 FVRVYMAQQR

-651 IIRYRTGNPLWKTEL
+651 IICYRTGNPLWKTELTQVLRRAESYHFVRLFCREGAALVARVYLVTGHPGDSVKTLEEIETRAQQRGARRVVRNVRAMQSRIKLWQGRVEDAVRWMENEPQNEIHFNVLERYCYNTFVRVYMAQQRYDKTAQILMRLRSYANMEKRPWLQMEGDLLESIICYRTGNPLWKTEL

-707 QEVLGKTRAMA
+707 QEVLGKTRTMA
-718 EAYPLYLSTNALA
+718 EAYPLYLSTNA
-731 ALPGA
+731 P
-736 VQLSERALQSRIK
+736 
-749 LWQGRVEDAVRWM
+749 
-762 ENEPQDEIHFNVL
+762 
-775 ERYCY
+775 
-780 NTFARVYM
+780 
-788 AQQRYDKTAQ
+788 
-798 ILMRLR
+798 
-804 SYANMEKRP
+804 
-813 WLQMEGDLLES
+813 
-824 IIRYRTGNP
+824 
-833 LWKTELTQVLR
+833 
-844 RAESYHFVRLFCRE
+844 
-858 GAALLPLLQELGCPE
+858 
-873 GVDEAYW
+873 
-880 QEVLGK
+880 
-886 TRAMAEAYPLYL
+886 
-898 STNAL
+898 

-967 KLNLLN
+967 KLNLL

>member
-1 MAEMEHYPNFQ
+1 MAKMEHYPNFQ

-57 KHIWLSGEGLT
+57 RHIWLSGEGLT

-96 RREIVSMLNQ
+96 RREIVSMLDQ

-167 IPLVEGNPLGARL
+167 IPLVEGSPLGARL
-180 LAVEMSQGSSYTEE
+180 LAVEMSRGSSYTEE

-204 EYLNQAIYSEW
+204 EYLNQAVYSEW
-215 PKEIREMMMQLSL
+215 PEEIREMMMQLSL

-257 NLFSIKDGGY
+257 NLFSIKDGAY
-267 TLRPAVINSM
+267 TLRPTVINSM

-447 PSVINGSKDFCDWT
+447 PSLINGSKDFCDWT
-461 RDDQTMAF
+461 RDD
-469 QLEKHVGEVLGP
+469 
-481 YSKGLVSI
+481 
-489 GLAESLFEKGGNIYK
+489 
-504 VLELANRGLM
+504 
-514 ETMNGGKFELQF
+514 
-526 VGAALV
+526 
-532 ARVYL
+532 
-537 VTGHPGDSV
+537 
-546 KTLEEIETRAQQR
+546 
-559 GVRRVVRN
+559 
-567 VRALQSR
+567 
-574 IKLWQGRVEDAV
+574 
-586 RWMENEPQDEIH
+586 
-598 FNVLERYCYNT
+598 
-609 FARVYMAQQR
+609 
-619 YDKTAQILMRL
+619 
-630 RSYANMEKRP
+630 
-640 WLQMEGDLLES
+640 
-651 IIRYRTGNPLWKTEL
+651 
-666 TQVLRRAESYHFV
+666 
-679 RLFCREGAALL
+679 
-690 PLLQE
+690 
-695 LGCPEGVDEAYW
+695 
-707 QEVLGKTRAMA
+707 
-718 EAYPLYLSTNALA
+718 
-731 ALPGA
+731 
-736 VQLSERALQSRIK
+736 
-749 LWQGRVEDAVRWM
+749 
-762 ENEPQDEIHFNVL
+762 
-775 ERYCY
+775 
-780 NTFARVYM
+780 
-788 AQQRYDKTAQ
+788 
-798 ILMRLR
+798 
-804 SYANMEKRP
+804 
-813 WLQMEGDLLES
+813 
-824 IIRYRTGNP
+824 
-833 LWKTELTQVLR
+833 
-844 RAESYHFVRLFCRE
+844 
-858 GAALLPLLQELGCPE
+858 
-873 GVDEAYW
+873 
-880 QEVLGK
+880 
-886 TRAMAEAYPLYL
+886 
-898 STNAL
+898 
-903 AALPGA
+903 
-909 VQLSER
+909 
-915 ALQVLRLQD
+915 
-924 RGLTRSEIARQLQLS
+924 
-939 ERSVKYQCEQ
+939 
-949 AYHKLGTSNKVEA
+949 
-962 LAAAR
+962 
-967 KLNLLN
+967 

>member
-57 KHIWLSGEGLT
+57 RHIWLSGEGLT

-96 RREIVSMLNQ
+96 RREIVSMLDQ

-180 LAVEMSQGSSYTEE
+180 LAVEMSQ
-194 LVNDLTRKFY
+194 
-204 EYLNQAIYSEW
+204 
-215 PKEIREMMMQLSL
+215 PSL
-228 LEHFTIQQAEEMTGR
+228 
-243 SDVNRLLAQAAETG
+243 
-257 NLFSIKDGGY
+257 
-267 TLRPAVINSM
+267 
-277 KLRMETVCDR
+277 
-287 VRENE
+287 
-292 LLRRAGTI
+292 
-300 CEKEGNIPRALK
+300 
-312 LYQDGQC
+312 
-319 EKEIHALL
+319 
-327 IDNARRYP
+327 
-335 GGGYYY
+335 
-341 ELTPAYLALPEEEV
+341 
-355 RSSPDLIAARS
+355 
-366 MLYSLALNATESE
+366 
-379 RWYAVLQE
+379 
-387 YAAGHPDPEEHR
+387 
-399 LAESWLVYLDI
+399 
-410 SLPHRGST
+410 
-418 NLIEVLDEAARKIQ
+418 
-432 TERLVMPEFSVTGGQ
+432 
-447 PSVINGSKDFCDWT
+447 INGSKDFCDWT

-489 GLAESLFEKGGNIYK
+489 GLAESLFEKGGNVYK

-526 VGAALV
+526 AGAALV

-546 KTLEEIETRAQQR
+546 KTLEEIETRARQC
-559 GVRRVVRN
+559 GARRVVRN
-567 VRALQSR
+567 VRAMQSR

-586 RWMENEPQDEIH
+586 RWMENEPQNELH

-609 FARVYMAQQR
+609 FVRVYMAQQR

-718 EAYPLYLSTNALA
+718 EAYPLYLSTNA
-731 ALPGA
+731 P
-736 VQLSERALQSRIK
+736 
-749 LWQGRVEDAVRWM
+749 
-762 ENEPQDEIHFNVL
+762 
-775 ERYCY
+775 
-780 NTFARVYM
+780 
-788 AQQRYDKTAQ
+788 
-798 ILMRLR
+798 
-804 SYANMEKRP
+804 
-813 WLQMEGDLLES
+813 
-824 IIRYRTGNP
+824 
-833 LWKTELTQVLR
+833 
-844 RAESYHFVRLFCRE
+844 
-858 GAALLPLLQELGCPE
+858 
-873 GVDEAYW
+873 
-880 QEVLGK
+880 
-886 TRAMAEAYPLYL
+886 
-898 STNAL
+898 

-967 KLNLLN
+967 KLNLL

>member
-57 KHIWLSGEGLT
+57 RHIWLSGEGLT

-96 RREIVSMLNQ
+96 RREIVSMLDQ

-180 LAVEMSQGSSYTEE
+180 LALEMSQGSSYTEE
-194 LVNDLTRKFY
+194 LMNDLTRKFY

-215 PKEIREMMMQLSL
+215 PEEIREMMMQLSL

-243 SDVNRLLAQAAETG
+243 SDVNRLLAQAAEMG
-257 NLFSIKDGGY
+257 NLFRFKDGGY

-447 PSVINGSKDFCDWT
+447 PSLINGSKDFCDWT

-469 QLEKHVGEVLGP
+469 QLEKHVG
-481 YSKGLVSI
+481 
-489 GLAESLFEKGGNIYK
+489 
-504 VLELANRGLM
+504 
-514 ETMNGGKFELQF
+514 
-526 VGAALV
+526 AALV

-546 KTLEEIETRAQQR
+546 KTLEEMETRARQR
-559 GVRRVVRN
+559 GARRVVRN
-567 VRALQSR
+567 VRAMQSR

-586 RWMENEPQDEIH
+586 RWMENEPQNEIH

-609 FARVYMAQQR
+609 FVRVYMAQQR

-718 EAYPLYLSTNALA
+718 EAYPLYLSTNA
-731 ALPGA
+731 P
-736 VQLSERALQSRIK
+736 
-749 LWQGRVEDAVRWM
+749 
-762 ENEPQDEIHFNVL
+762 
-775 ERYCY
+775 
-780 NTFARVYM
+780 
-788 AQQRYDKTAQ
+788 
-798 ILMRLR
+798 
-804 SYANMEKRP
+804 
-813 WLQMEGDLLES
+813 
-824 IIRYRTGNP
+824 
-833 LWKTELTQVLR
+833 
-844 RAESYHFVRLFCRE
+844 
-858 GAALLPLLQELGCPE
+858 
-873 GVDEAYW
+873 
-880 QEVLGK
+880 
-886 TRAMAEAYPLYL
+886 
-898 STNAL
+898 

-967 KLNLLN
+967 KLNLL

>member
-57 KHIWLSGEGLT
+57 RHIWLSGEGLT

-96 RREIVSMLNQ
+96 RREIVSMLDQ

-112 LAGRCPLPSWLTGPY
+112 LAGRCPLPSWLTRPY

-167 IPLVEGNPLGARL
+167 IPLVEGSPLGARL

-215 PKEIREMMMQLSL
+215 PEEIREMMMQLSL

-243 SDVNRLLAQAAETG
+243 SDVNRLLA
-257 NLFSIKDGGY
+257 
-267 TLRPAVINSM
+267 
-277 KLRMETVCDR
+277 
-287 VRENE
+287 
-292 LLRRAGTI
+292 
-300 CEKEGNIPRALK
+300 
-312 LYQDGQC
+312 
-319 EKEIHALL
+319 
-327 IDNARRYP
+327 
-335 GGGYYY
+335 
-341 ELTPAYLALPEEEV
+341 LPEEEV
-355 RSSPDLIAARS
+355 RSTPDLIAARS

-387 YAAGHPDPEEHR
+387 YAADHPDPEEHR

-447 PSVINGSKDFCDWT
+447 PSIINGSKDFCDWT

-469 QLEKHVGEVLGP
+469 QLEKHAGEVLGP

-514 ETMNGGKFELQF
+514 ETMNGGEFELQF

-567 VRALQSR
+567 VRAMQSR

-586 RWMENEPQDEIH
+586 RWMENEPQNEIH

-609 FARVYMAQQR
+609 FVRVYMAQQR
-619 YDKTAQILMRL
+619 YDKTAQIVMRL

-718 EAYPLYLSTNALA
+718 EAYPLYLSTNAPA
-731 ALPGA
+731 ALPG
-736 VQLSERALQSRIK
+736 
-749 LWQGRVEDAVRWM
+749 
-762 ENEPQDEIHFNVL
+762 
-775 ERYCY
+775 
-780 NTFARVYM
+780 T
-788 AQQRYDKTAQ
+788 
-798 ILMRLR
+798 
-804 SYANMEKRP
+804 
-813 WLQMEGDLLES
+813 
-824 IIRYRTGNP
+824 
-833 LWKTELTQVLR
+833 
-844 RAESYHFVRLFCRE
+844 
-858 GAALLPLLQELGCPE
+858 
-873 GVDEAYW
+873 
-880 QEVLGK
+880 
-886 TRAMAEAYPLYL
+886 
-898 STNAL
+898 
-903 AALPGA
+903 

-967 KLNLLN
+967 KLNLL

>member
-57 KHIWLSGEGLT
+57 RHIWLSGEGLT

-96 RREIVSMLNQ
+96 RREIVSMLDQ

-180 LAVEMSQGSSYTEE
+180 LAMEMSQGSSYTEE
-194 LVNDLTRKFY
+194 LVNGLTRKFY

-215 PKEIREMMMQLSL
+215 PEEIREMMMQLSL

-532 ARVYL
+532 ARVY
-537 VTGHPGDSV
+537 
-546 KTLEEIETRAQQR
+546 
-559 GVRRVVRN
+559 
-567 VRALQSR
+567 
-574 IKLWQGRVEDAV
+574 
-586 RWMENEPQDEIH
+586 
-598 FNVLERYCYNT
+598 
-609 FARVYMAQQR
+609 MAQQR
-619 YDKTAQILMRL
+619 YDKAAQILMRL
-630 RSYANMEKRP
+630 RGYANMEKRP

-718 EAYPLYLSTNALA
+718 EAYPLYLSTNA
-731 ALPGA
+731 P
-736 VQLSERALQSRIK
+736 
-749 LWQGRVEDAVRWM
+749 
-762 ENEPQDEIHFNVL
+762 
-775 ERYCY
+775 
-780 NTFARVYM
+780 
-788 AQQRYDKTAQ
+788 
-798 ILMRLR
+798 
-804 SYANMEKRP
+804 
-813 WLQMEGDLLES
+813 
-824 IIRYRTGNP
+824 
-833 LWKTELTQVLR
+833 
-844 RAESYHFVRLFCRE
+844 
-858 GAALLPLLQELGCPE
+858 
-873 GVDEAYW
+873 
-880 QEVLGK
+880 
-886 TRAMAEAYPLYL
+886 
-898 STNAL
+898 

>member
-57 KHIWLSGEGLT
+57 RHIWLSGEGLT

-96 RREIVSMLNQ
+96 RREIVSMLDQ

-140 RLSEKEIAQLYLSW
+140 RFSEKEIAQLYLSW
-154 GVQLPRNL
+154 GVQLPRDL

-194 LVNDLTRKFY
+194 LMNDLTRKFY

-215 PKEIREMMMQLSL
+215 PEEIREMMMQLSL

-243 SDVNRLLAQAAETG
+243 SDVNRLLAQAAEMG
-257 NLFSIKDGGY
+257 NLFRFKDGGY

-355 RSSPDLIAARS
+355 RSSPDLIAAWS

-447 PSVINGSKDFCDWT
+447 PSLINGSKDFCDWT

-469 QLEKHVGEVLGP
+469 QLEKH
-481 YSKGLVSI
+481 
-489 GLAESLFEKGGNIYK
+489 
-504 VLELANRGLM
+504 
-514 ETMNGGKFELQF
+514 

-559 GVRRVVRN
+559 GARRVVRN
-567 VRALQSR
+567 VRAMQSR

-586 RWMENEPQDEIH
+586 RWMENEPQNEIH

-609 FARVYMAQQR
+609 FVRVYMAQQR

-695 LGCPEGVDEAYW
+695 LGCPEGVDEAFW

-718 EAYPLYLSTNALA
+718 EAYPLYLSTNA
-731 ALPGA
+731 P
-736 VQLSERALQSRIK
+736 
-749 LWQGRVEDAVRWM
+749 
-762 ENEPQDEIHFNVL
+762 
-775 ERYCY
+775 
-780 NTFARVYM
+780 
-788 AQQRYDKTAQ
+788 
-798 ILMRLR
+798 
-804 SYANMEKRP
+804 
-813 WLQMEGDLLES
+813 
-824 IIRYRTGNP
+824 
-833 LWKTELTQVLR
+833 
-844 RAESYHFVRLFCRE
+844 
-858 GAALLPLLQELGCPE
+858 
-873 GVDEAYW
+873 
-880 QEVLGK
+880 
-886 TRAMAEAYPLYL
+886 
-898 STNAL
+898 

-967 KLNLLN
+967 KLNLL

>member
-12 KDNYIHPKAA
+12 KDKYIHPKAA

-57 KHIWLSGEGLT
+57 RHIWLSGEGLT

-96 RREIVSMLNQ
+96 RREIVSMLDQ

-140 RLSEKEIAQLYLSW
+140 RLSEKEIAQLYLSR

-180 LAVEMSQGSSYTEE
+180 LA
-194 LVNDLTRKFY
+194 
-204 EYLNQAIYSEW
+204 
-215 PKEIREMMMQLSL
+215 
-228 LEHFTIQQAEEMTGR
+228 
-243 SDVNRLLAQAAETG
+243 QAAEMG
-257 NLFSIKDGGY
+257 NLFSFKDGGY

-287 VRENE
+287 VRKNE

-355 RSSPDLIAARS
+355 RSSPDLIAAWS

-387 YAAGHPDPEEHR
+387 YAADHPDPEEHR

-447 PSVINGSKDFCDWT
+447 PSLINGSKDFCDWT

-469 QLEKHVGEVLGP
+469 QLEKHVSEVLGP

-514 ETMNGGKFELQF
+514 ETMNGGKFELEF
-526 VGAALV
+526 VGAALL

-546 KTLEEIETRAQQR
+546 KTLEEIETRARQR
-559 GVRRVVRN
+559 GARRVVRN
-567 VRALQSR
+567 VRAMQSR
-574 IKLWQGRVEDAV
+574 IKLWQGLVEDAV
-586 RWMENEPQDEIH
+586 RWMENEPQNEIH

-609 FARVYMAQQR
+609 FVRVYMAQQR

-718 EAYPLYLSTNALA
+718 EAYPLYLSTNA
-731 ALPGA
+731 P
-736 VQLSERALQSRIK
+736 
-749 LWQGRVEDAVRWM
+749 
-762 ENEPQDEIHFNVL
+762 
-775 ERYCY
+775 
-780 NTFARVYM
+780 
-788 AQQRYDKTAQ
+788 
-798 ILMRLR
+798 
-804 SYANMEKRP
+804 
-813 WLQMEGDLLES
+813 
-824 IIRYRTGNP
+824 
-833 LWKTELTQVLR
+833 
-844 RAESYHFVRLFCRE
+844 
-858 GAALLPLLQELGCPE
+858 
-873 GVDEAYW
+873 
-880 QEVLGK
+880 
-886 TRAMAEAYPLYL
+886 
-898 STNAL
+898 

-967 KLNLLN
+967 KLNLL